1 MYQVKIKKGLK
12 FGLMYP
18 YSYLKNNELL
28 RFDTAILMSNRVIWS
43 NGNMFSQYDLVGK
56 AFWINKDKWSP

>member
-1 MYQVKIKKGLK
+1 
-12 FGLMYP
+12 MYP